1 METAFLNGEL
11 DEDIYM
17 VQPDGYIEEEHARLV
32 CKLQRSLYGLKQSP
46 RMWNKTIDEFM
57 LKIGFMK
64 CESDRCIYIKRND
77 QYMIFVALYVDDL
90 IIASR
95 SSKMLHEV
103 KCARSERFEMTDMG
117 LLKHFL

>member
-1 METAFLNGEL
+1 
-11 DEDIYM
+11 
-17 VQPDGYIEEEHARLV
+17 
-32 CKLQRSLYGLKQSP
+32 
-46 RMWNKTIDEFM
+46 MWNKTIDEFM

-90 IIASR
+90 IIASS

-103 KCARSERFEMTDMG
+103 KCTLSERFEMTDMG
-117 LLKHFL
+117 LLKYFLGTEIDQDYSSGKVSMRQTKFAKDILEKFGLLHSNPVKPP